1 MINQSNTNSSLTHED
16 IIFDFEEFLEKNEE
30 RLPEGLD
37 SQYMI
42 YVPVIEKPIR
52 NLLRLPKALI
62 NLPLSAILHQN
73 NKTIFTLFGLVL
85 TLSLPSFVLMIFAGF
100 QTDNIIVSELGGEVQ
115 FSPQKGGMAI
125 SFVIFI
131 LLGAGASI
139 AYLKY
144 IYESIN
150 SLLMS
155 RKAPWLVDK
164 IRRDFL
170 KNYKIKW
177 NNNAFVFCLIS
188 PLALEIPI
196 FLILRAA
203 NNGQLPFGFG
213 FFIFVCLLIGH
224 MGIGTLILIMITSF
238 RFVII
243 NTRMYDTLLQS
254 ITTRVTGYTEG
265 RESILNKKNYEVV
278 GILSDTPGLS
288 IRSLGDIPVLGLG
301 SGIFNVN
308 AIILIIF
315 SPMLIYPPIGDF
327 WAGIFAAPIDPVSGT
342 SPDPYGLNWIILI
355 GIAVSSIAS
364 FGAVI
369 GPLIRITRVMGNFK
383 EKALTELDPFIFDE
397 ITGIAVKQ
405 DNEISH
411 ETQILYIVR
420 NYIYTMKVSPVN
432 PFRLIQIIGLAIIYS
447 SRVLPLIIGVLS

>member
-1 MINQSNTNSSLTHED
+1 MKVINQSNNNSSLTHED
-16 IIFDFEEFLEKNEE
+16 IVFDFEDFLEKNEE

-37 SQYMI
+37 SQYMM
-42 YVPVIEKPIR
+42 YVPVIEKPIK
-52 NLLRLPKALI
+52 NLFKVPKALM

-73 NKTIFTLFGLVL
+73 NKTIFTLFGLIL
-85 TLSLPSFVLMIFAGF
+85 TLSLPSFLLMIFAGF
-100 QTDNIIVSELGGEVQ
+100 QTEYIEGSDR
-115 FSPQKGGMAI
+115 KGGMAI

-131 LLGAGASI
+131 FLGAGASI
-139 AYLKY
+139 VYLKY

-170 KNYKIKW
+170 KNYKIQW
-177 NNNAFVFCLIS
+177 NNNALIFCLIT
-188 PLALEIPI
+188 PLAMEIPI

-203 NNGQLPFGFG
+203 NGGELPLGLG
-213 FFIFVCLLIGH
+213 FFIFLCLLVGH

-243 NTRMYDTLLQS
+243 NTKMYDTLLQS
-254 ITTRVTGYTEG
+254 ITARVTGYTEG

-278 GILSDTPGLS
+278 GVLSDTPGLS

-315 SPMLIYPPIGDF
+315 SPMLIYPPIGNF
-327 WAGIFAAPIDPVSGT
+327 WANIFGRPT
-342 SPDPYGLNWIILI
+342 DPYGVNWIILI

-397 ITGIAVKQ
+397 ITGLAVRQ

-447 SRVLPLIIGVLS
+447 SRILPLIIGVLN

>member
-16 IIFDFEEFLEKNEE
+16 IIFDFEDFLEKNEE

-42 YVPVIEKPIR
+42 YVPVIEKPIK
-52 NLLRLPKALI
+52 NLFKVPKALM

-73 NKTIFTLFGLVL
+73 NKTIFTLFGLIL
-85 TLSLPSFVLMIFAGF
+85 TLSLPSFLLMIFAGF
-100 QTDNIIVSELGGEVQ
+100 QTEYIEGSDR
-115 FSPQKGGMAI
+115 KGGMAI

-139 AYLKY
+139 VYLKY

-170 KNYKIKW
+170 KNYKVQW
-177 NNNAFVFCLIS
+177 NNNALIFCLIT
-188 PLALEIPI
+188 PLAMEIPI

-203 NNGQLPFGFG
+203 NGGELPLDLG
-213 FFIFVCLLIGH
+213 FFIFLCLLVGH

-243 NTRMYDTLLQS
+243 NTKMYDTLLQS
-254 ITTRVTGYTEG
+254 ITARVTGYTEG

-278 GILSDTPGLS
+278 GVLSDTPGLS

-315 SPMLIYPPIGDF
+315 SPMLIYPPIGNF
-327 WAGIFAAPIDPVSGT
+327 WAETFAAPIDLASGT
-342 SPDPYGLNWIILI
+342 SPDPYGVNWIILI

-397 ITGIAVKQ
+397 ITGLAVKQ

-447 SRVLPLIIGVLS
+447 SRILPLIIGVLN

>member
-1 MINQSNTNSSLTHED
+1 MINQSNNNSSLTHED
-16 IIFDFEEFLEKNEE
+16 IVFDFEDFLEKNEE

-42 YVPVIEKPIR
+42 YVPVIEKPIK
-52 NLLRLPKALI
+52 NLFKVPKALM

-73 NKTIFTLFGLVL
+73 NKTIFTLFGLIL
-85 TLSLPSFVLMIFAGF
+85 TLSLPSFLLMIFAGF
-100 QTDNIIVSELGGEVQ
+100 QTEYIEGSDR
-115 FSPQKGGMAI
+115 KGGMAI

-139 AYLKY
+139 VYLKY

-170 KNYKIKW
+170 KNYKVQW
-177 NNNAFVFCLIS
+177 NNNALIFCLIT
-188 PLALEIPI
+188 PLAMEIPI

-203 NNGQLPFGFG
+203 NGGELPLSLG
-213 FFIFVCLLIGH
+213 FFIFLCLLVGH

-243 NTRMYDTLLQS
+243 NTKMYDTLLQS
-254 ITTRVTGYTEG
+254 ITARVTGYTEG

-278 GILSDTPGLS
+278 GVLSDTPGLS

-315 SPMLIYPPIGDF
+315 SPMLIYPPIGNF
-327 WAGIFAAPIDPVSGT
+327 WADTFAQPIDPVSGT
-342 SPDPYGLNWIILI
+342 SPDPYGVNWIILI

-397 ITGIAVKQ
+397 ITGLAVRQ

-447 SRVLPLIIGVLS
+447 SRILPLIIGVLN

>member
-16 IIFDFEEFLEKNEE
+16 IIFDFEDFLEKNEE

-42 YVPVIEKPIR
+42 YVPVIEKPIK
-52 NLLRLPKALI
+52 NLFKVPKALM

-73 NKTIFTLFGLVL
+73 NKTIFTLFGLIL
-85 TLSLPSFVLMIFAGF
+85 TLSLPSFLLMIFAGF
-100 QTDNIIVSELGGEVQ
+100 QTEYIEGSDR
-115 FSPQKGGMAI
+115 KGGMAI

-139 AYLKY
+139 VYLKY

-170 KNYKIKW
+170 KNYKIQW
-177 NNNAFVFCLIS
+177 NNNALIFCLIT
-188 PLALEIPI
+188 PLAMEIPI

-203 NNGQLPFGFG
+203 NGGELPLSLG
-213 FFIFVCLLIGH
+213 FFIFLCLLVGH

-243 NTRMYDTLLQS
+243 NTKMYDTLLQS
-254 ITTRVTGYTEG
+254 ITARVTGYTEG

-278 GILSDTPGLS
+278 GVLSDTPGLS

-327 WAGIFAAPIDPVSGT
+327 WAETFAQPIDPASGT
-342 SPDPYGLNWIILI
+342 SPDPYGVNWIILI

-397 ITGIAVKQ
+397 ITGLAVRQ

-447 SRVLPLIIGVLS
+447 SRILPLIIGVLN

>member
-16 IIFDFEEFLEKNEE
+16 IIFDFEDFLEKNEE

-42 YVPVIEKPIR
+42 YVPVIEKPIK
-52 NLLRLPKALI
+52 NLFKVPKALM

-73 NKTIFTLFGLVL
+73 NKTIFTLFGLIL
-85 TLSLPSFVLMIFAGF
+85 TLSLPSFLLMIFAGF
-100 QTDNIIVSELGGEVQ
+100 QTEYIEGSDR
-115 FSPQKGGMAI
+115 KGGMAI

-139 AYLKY
+139 VYLKY

-177 NNNAFVFCLIS
+177 NNNALIFCLIT
-188 PLALEIPI
+188 PLAMEIPI

-203 NNGQLPFGFG
+203 NGGELTLSLG
-213 FFIFVCLLIGH
+213 FFIFLCLLVGH

-243 NTRMYDTLLQS
+243 NTKMYDTLLQS
-254 ITTRVTGYTEG
+254 ITARVTGYTEG

-278 GILSDTPGLS
+278 GVLSDTPGLS

-315 SPMLIYPPIGDF
+315 SPMLIYPPIGNF
-327 WAGIFAAPIDPVSGT
+327 WAEAFAQPIDPVSGT
-342 SPDPYGLNWIILI
+342 SPDPYGVNWIILI

-397 ITGIAVKQ
+397 ITGLAVKQ

-447 SRVLPLIIGVLS
+447 SRILPLIIGVLN

>member
-1 MINQSNTNSSLTHED
+1 MKVINQSNTNSSLTHED
-16 IIFDFEEFLEKNEE
+16 IIFDFEDFLEKNEE

-42 YVPVIEKPIR
+42 YVPVIEKPIK
-52 NLLRLPKALI
+52 NLFKVPKALM

-73 NKTIFTLFGLVL
+73 NKTIFTLFGLIL
-85 TLSLPSFVLMIFAGF
+85 TLSLPSLLLMIFAGF
-100 QTDNIIVSELGGEVQ
+100 QTEYIAGSDR
-115 FSPQKGGMAI
+115 KGGMAL

-139 AYLKY
+139 VYLKY

-177 NNNAFVFCLIS
+177 NNNALVFCLIT
-188 PLALEIPI
+188 PLAMEIPI

-203 NNGQLPFGFG
+203 NDGQLPLSLG
-213 FFIFVCLLIGH
+213 FFIFFCFLFGH
-224 MGIGTLILIMITSF
+224 MGVGTLILIMITSF

-254 ITTRVTGYTEG
+254 ITARVTGYTEG

-278 GILSDTPGLS
+278 GVLSDTPGLS

-327 WAGIFAAPIDPVSGT
+327 WAKTFAAPVDVASGT
-342 SPDPYGLNWIILI
+342 SPDPYGVNWIILI

-397 ITGIAVKQ
+397 ITGLAVKQ

-447 SRVLPLIIGVLS
+447 SRILPLIIGVLN